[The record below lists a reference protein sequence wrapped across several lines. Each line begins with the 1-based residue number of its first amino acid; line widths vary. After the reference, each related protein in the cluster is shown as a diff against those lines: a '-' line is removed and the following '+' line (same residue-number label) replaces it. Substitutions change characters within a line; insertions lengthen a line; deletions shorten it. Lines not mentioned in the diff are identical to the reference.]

1 MGLIQIQKVRK
12 QLGGR
17 VVLDELSLD
26 LHSGERVGLIGANGA
41 GKTTLFKLVTGAI
54 KPDWGT
60 VTISRGLEVGYLP
73 QDPQVEAGR
82 TLHDEVLS
90 AFAELLELE
99 RKLHEISEQMGTT
112 PAGDALDELME
123 RYDRTNAEF
132 VTAGGYGYEQRLEAI
147 LHGLGFSPA
156 DYSKSMGV
164 LSGGQK
170 CRAALAK
177 LLLAESQFLLL
188 DEPTNHLDIDAVRW
202 LEKFLASH
210 RGGAV
215 IISHDRY
222 LLDRVADRIVEIEH
236 GQSKSYP
243 GNYAAYVEQ
252 RDVQRLTQDRQF
264 EKDRAFIEKERAFIQ
279 RHMGSQRTAEARG
292 RRTRL
297 ERRTKA
303 GEFILERPGE
313 QRKVSIRFEDDD
325 RPSLA
330 GRDVLEIGGLAKS
343 YGEHRL
349 FSELS
354 LKVEAEQRLGI
365 TGPNGT
371 GKSTLLKIA
380 MGQAEADTGTCR
392 FAPKA
397 TTGYFAQDTTEL
409 DPTRTIIEEI
419 LAVRK
424 ELKEAGARSY
434 AARFLF
440 RDDDPF
446 KLIGSLSGGEQSRVR
461 LMKLILASPNL
472 LLLDEPTNHLDI
484 ASREVLEEALL
495 EFPGTI
501 VAVSHDRYFL
511 DRLCNRLLV
520 LRPDGHVVF
529 EGNYSAYIEQT
540 ERGRAAAEAMS
551 ERTKSKSESSRRPSH
566 EAAGS
571 PKKPNKAKSRFAKKS
586 VEEIEAFIMEREA
599 KLEQIHSRFGD
610 PKVYSDGAAVTKL
623 QAEFDGIKA
632 ELQEAEAEWYSRGEA
647 AG

>member
-26 LHSGERVGLIGANGA
+26 LHSGEKVGLIGANGA
-41 GKTTLFKLVTGAI
+41 GKTTLFKLITGAL

-73 QDPQVEAGR
+73 QEPQVEAGR

-90 AFAELLELE
+90 AFAEVLEFE
-99 RKLHEISEQMGTT
+99 QKLHEISERMATT
-112 PAGDALDELME
+112 PAGGALDELME

-132 VTAGGYGYEQRLEAI
+132 VTAGGYSYEQRLEAI
-147 LHGLGFSPA
+147 LHGLGFSPG

-202 LEKFLASH
+202 LEKFLAGH

-236 GQSKSYP
+236 GRVKSYP
-243 GNYAAYVEQ
+243 GNYSAYVEQ
-252 RDVQRLTQDRQF
+252 RDVQRLTQERQF

-297 ERRTKA
+297 ERRTKS
-303 GEFILERPGE
+303 GEFTLERPGE

-325 RPSLA
+325 GPSLA
-330 GRDVLEIGGLAKS
+330 GRDVLEIGGLAKA
-343 YGEHRL
+343 YGDHRL

-380 MGQAEADTGTCR
+380 MGQISADEGTHR

-397 TTGYFAQDTTEL
+397 TVGYFAQDTTEL
-409 DPTRTIIEEI
+409 DPQRTIVDEV

-520 LRPDGHVVF
+520 LRSDGHVVF

-540 ERGRAAAEAMS
+540 EREKAGAEAAAEKAKA
-551 ERTKSKSESSRRPSH
+551 KSGSRRPARDSD
-566 EAAGS
+566 EVA
-571 PKKPNKAKSRFAKKS
+571 KKPNKAKSRFAKKS
-586 VEEIEAFIMEREA
+586 VEEIEAFIIEREA
-599 KLEQIHSRFGD
+599 KLEEIHARFGA
-610 PKVYSDGAAVTKL
+610 PEVYSDGAAVTKL

-647 AG
+647 SG